1 MQHYGNE
8 NWAGTPLHTDSVQC
22 RCIQSQRPNK
32 KLNCHWNL
40 KRIDKKFWKWYKN
53 EYHSGYDNAN
63 KF

>member
-22 RCIQSQRPNK
+22 RCTQSQCPNR
-32 KLNCHWNL
+32 KLNL

-53 EYHSGYDNAN
+53 DYHTGYDNAN